1 MTVDPAVE
9 QDQVDRLNAWRSARD
24 DASVA
29 SALRSL
35 RAAAQAGENI
45 MPASIAAAKA
55 GVTTGEWAAQ
65 MRAYL
70 WRIQRANRRGARRI
84 QQKRR
89 AR

>member
-9 QDQVDRLNAWRSARD
+9 QDQLDRLNVWRSARD

-29 SALRSL
+29 TALRNL
-35 RAAAQAGENI
+35 RVATRAGENI

-65 MRAYL
+65 MRLTYGEY
-70 WRIQRANRRGARRI
+70 RGANRRGARRV
-84 QQKRR
+84 QPKLR
-89 AR
+89 AG